1 MLAREQHSRPGL
13 VTDMPSNSTATASRS
28 GPLSRRMPEK
38 EQLSTLVNAG
48 AQTGFHRTNVKCCR
62 RSMQPTESKRL
73 IDDAFLNLHTVSVPT
88 KHWKICFFGHVIG
101 LRLVRLSACR
111 PKTHCGK
118 ECSAPVQPRRW
129 SRVKDM
135 ALQRSPSSFWGLL
148 KRWSLVVFTA
158 RWCSSSQLPETVG
171 ACGCVVVDRWLRPG
185 AWVCGSSRRVGERGV
200 RKAASTPKGDFVPE
214 NYSCLRWVELA
225 IMPMIQP
232 CNQARCHRFSGV
244 SYMQATSLR

>member
-1 MLAREQHSRPGL
+1 MQTQDALWQRVLCTGSAKEM
-13 VTDMPSNSTATASRS
+13 VPSQRHGVAKE
-28 GPLSRRMPEK
+28 PEFF
-38 EQLSTLVNAG
+38 LGV
-48 AQTGFHRTNVKCCR
+48 AQTMVF
-62 RSMQPTESKRL
+62 
-73 IDDAFLNLHTVSVPT
+73 
-88 KHWKICFFGHVIG
+88 
-101 LRLVRLSACR
+101 
-111 PKTHCGK
+111 
-118 ECSAPVQPRRW
+118 
-129 SRVKDM
+129 
-135 ALQRSPSSFWGLL
+135 
-148 KRWSLVVFTA
+148 VVFTA